1 MVRRAEGMRN
11 QHSEAEWEG
20 IVTNLSML
28 DGSLYSPH
36 HSLAIPGLPEE
47 RCLAV
52 LGHQLADQDL
62 DIILHNEK
70 TTLQTH
76 TPSHLLPG
84 GFLVALSLPP
94 AHAELFSKHS

>member
-1 MVRRAEGMRN
+1 MRN
-11 QHSEAEWEG
+11 QYSEVEREG

-28 DGSLYSPH
+28 DGSPCSPR
-36 HSLAIPGLPEE
+36 HSLAMRGLQVG

-52 LGHQLADQDL
+52 LGHRLADQDL

-76 TPSHLLPG
+76 TPSHLLHG

-94 AHAELFSKHS
+94 AHVELFSKHS